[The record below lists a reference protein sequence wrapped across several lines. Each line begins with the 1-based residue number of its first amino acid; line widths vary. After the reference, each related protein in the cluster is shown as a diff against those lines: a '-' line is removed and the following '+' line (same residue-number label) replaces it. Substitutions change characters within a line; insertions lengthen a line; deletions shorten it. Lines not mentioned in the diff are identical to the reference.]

1 MRQECESDAAQVAG
15 GWELNGSKMW
25 ITNGPEA
32 DVMVIYARSGPG
44 PKNAH
49 TAFVVDGARVGR
61 GAKLDKLGMRGS
73 NTSPLFLE
81 KVFVPD
87 AEVLGGVGQGA
98 RVLMSGLDLERLVLS
113 AGPVGLAQAALDAA
127 LPYVHERKQFGA
139 PIASQQ
145 LVQVGRCC
153 CLCFAIACS
162 NALFPRASWPTC
174 IPSSPPSAPTCTRW
188 AAPPTRGRSR
198 WRCARTAP
206 A

>member
-1 MRQECESDAAQVAG
+1 MSFIFALFAADHVQVAG

-73 NTSPLFLE
+73 NTCPLFLE

-87 AEVLGGVGQGA
+87 EVRH
-98 RVLMSGLDLERLVLS
+98 RVL
-113 AGPVGLAQAALDAA
+113 
-127 LPYVHERKQFGA
+127 
-139 PIASQQ
+139 
-145 LVQVGRCC
+145 C
-153 CLCFAIACS
+153 
-162 NALFPRASWPTC
+162 
-174 IPSSPPSAPTCTRW
+174 
-188 AAPPTRGRSR
+188 
-198 WRCARTAP
+198 
-206 A
+206 